1 MVKNIG
7 ILALQGNYQQNFN
20 ILSKLNCK
28 PILVK
33 YSKDLD
39 CCDALIIP
47 GGESTVMS
55 IQIKRNNLK
64 KSIINFAN
72 EKSVFGICAGMV
84 MLSQANEDFN
94 VDPLAI
100 MSYSVNRNAWGRQIS
115 SFVAN
120 IDLEF
125 DNKSFEGL
133 FIRAPK
139 FKQINENVTI
149 LATYKKEP
157 VMVSEG
163 KHFACSFHPEIS
175 TDNII
180 FSYFLDNIYE

>member
-20 ILSKLNCK
+20 LLSKLKCN
-28 PILVK
+28 PVLVK

-47 GGESTVMS
+47 GGESTSMS
-55 IQIKRNNLK
+55 ILIKRNNLK
-64 KSIINFAN
+64 KSIINFSKK
-72 EKSVFGICAGMV
+72 KSVFGICAGMV
-84 MLSQANEDFN
+84 MLSRTIEDLN
-94 VDPLAI
+94 VDPLGI
-100 MSYSVNRNAWGRQIS
+100 MDFITNRNAWGSQIS
-115 SFVAN
+115 SFVAD

-125 DNKSFEGL
+125 DNKSFEGV

-139 FKQINENVTI
+139 FKQINENINI
-149 LATYKKEP
+149 LATYQKEP

-175 TDNII
+175 LDNRIY
-180 FSYFLDNIYE
+180 SYFLDNIYE